1 MAETDENDAIFSS
14 SSFQQQSEDQVFE
27 PDELNQDIDRKIDSN
42 IGIQQADSID
52 SQIYDDDRQSLDKE
66 SIDEASGDDVSV
78 GADDNV
84 HDDDE
89 LSFAANVRLQNP
101 YFTHRICFLNED
113 DVNKMGDE
121 DDDGEQVSESELD
134 ESLRSLVHAY
144 SCPSPPHS
152 SHPRSNTTASPRHQ
166 YRHQSSGDYERRSI
180 NGRNSAIGTNET
192 QNTSRVREKRRI
204 SAMNPN
210 DKGANNQASFPLIP
224 NPSKTFNDREHAKRL
239 ARKGYKTLMS
249 ATSKIISNYFHG
261 NDTGDKSGIAREERW
276 EEGLTEEEKVELNIQ
291 LASSFIAAQQLL
303 EKEAKWAL
311 GQAKNMAKMQ
321 VQLESQARRTALIV
335 NQVLYDNEGEM
346 SAKSVGSDDNYRQ
359 SLVDVDVNKL
369 LKLKQRLTEEI
380 AITNVQLVDALV
392 VKDNL
397 RTQQE
402 DLLVEIEDF
411 TRHAQNQLHELQLL
425 KASSKTSYEN

>member
-121 DDDGEQVSESELD
+121 
-134 ESLRSLVHAY
+134 
-144 SCPSPPHS
+144 
-152 SHPRSNTTASPRHQ
+152 
-166 YRHQSSGDYERRSI
+166 
-180 NGRNSAIGTNET
+180 ET